1 MKLRDVNPSKRTAK
15 IWFSGGHG
23 KSKNEEKELISE
35 SLDLLIKKKKESMN
49 RAQINRDA
57 IEKDMLEKYE
67 MDKKMID
74 EMEVEHTY
82 HMIDDDTDLDE
93 PEEYNLAS
101 RTMVYDIA
109 TALNEHIKVLRRNDD
124 KVNKKDDEKFLK
136 LRELLH
142 QVQQQKSM
150 FERIRPMPK
159 GWGRL
164 RR

>member
-23 KSKNEEKELISE
+23 KSKHEEKDLILE
-35 SLDLLIKKKKESMN
+35 SLDLLIKKKKKIMDKT
-49 RAQINRDA
+49 QINRDA
-57 IEKDMLEKYE
+57 VEKDMLQKYE
-67 MDKKMID
+67 MDKKAIG

-82 HMIDDDTDLDE
+82 HKIDRDTDLDE

-101 RTMVYDIA
+101 KAMIYDMA
-109 TALNEHIKVLRRNDD
+109 TALNEHIKILRRDGTWNQ
-124 KVNKKDDEKFLK
+124 KNHQKFLK

-150 FERIRPMPK
+150 FERVRPMPK